1 MKIAVIGVG
10 YVGLVS
16 AACFSEFGHIVTCFD
31 QDKKKIDD
39 LNNISIP
46 IHEPGLEQIVERNSK
61 AKRLFFKHKIN
72 AEIANFEA
80 IFITVG
86 TPERKTGGGADL
98 SFLFKVVEEIRPFL
112 HDKQVIIIKST
123 VPVGTNRE
131 INKLLNTNRESY
143 FPVVSNPEFLRE
155 GSAIEDFMKPD
166 RVIVGLEHE
175 AQKKVLSEIYK
186 PLYLRDFPIVYTD
199 PESAEITKYAS
210 NAFLATK
217 ISFINE
223 IAVLCEKTGG
233 NVKEVAKGMGLDR
246 RIGNKFLHSGPG
258 YGGSCFPKDT
268 NELVEVGKKYGAPQR
283 IVNTV
288 MEVNEAVKERMVDL
302 ITESLDC
309 NLSDKIVAF
318 FGVTFKPNTDDIR
331 SAPSLTIIP
340 KLIDKCFKVRIVDPQ
355 GKKYGQKFFERADWY
370 SDPYQAAKNADLLV
384 ILTEWNEFRAMDLS
398 KLATNMKFPRLV
410 DLRNVYSMN
419 EAKGAGFLKYVSIGR
434 DRGNN

>member
-16 AACFSEFGHIVTCFD
+16 GACFSEFGHIVTCFD
-31 QDKKKIDD
+31 KDKKKIDD
-39 LNNISIP
+39 LNIGIIP
-46 IHEPGLEQIVERNSK
+46 IYEPGLEQLVERNRK
-61 AKRLFFKHKIN
+61 AERLFFKHNIN
-72 AEIANFEA
+72 TEIGDFEA

-98 SFLFKVVEEIRPFL
+98 SFLFKVVKEIRSFL
-112 HDKQVIIIKST
+112 HDEQVIIIKST
-123 VPVGTNRE
+123 VPIGTNRE
-131 INKLLNTNRESY
+131 IKKLLNTNSNSN
-143 FPVVSNPEFLRE
+143 FSVVSNPEFLRE
-155 GSAIEDFMKPD
+155 GSAIEDFMRPD
-166 RVIVGLEHE
+166 RVIVGLEDE
-175 AQKKVLSEIYK
+175 TQKKVLAEIYK

-223 IAVLCEKTGG
+223 IALLCEKTGG
-233 NVKEVAKGMGLDR
+233 NVQEVAKGMGLDR
-246 RIGNKFLHSGPG
+246 RIGNKFLHCGPG

-268 NELVEVGKKYGAPQR
+268 SALVETGKKYGAPQR

-288 MEVNEAVKERMVDL
+288 TEVNEAVKERMIDL
-302 ITESLDC
+302 IAEALDR
-309 NLSDKIVAF
+309 NFSDKVIVF
-318 FGVTFKPNTDDIR
+318 LGVTFKPNTDDIR

-340 KLIDKCFKVRIVDPQ
+340 KVINECSEVRIVDPK
-355 GKKYGQKFFERADWY
+355 GKKYGQKLFECAEWY
-370 SDPYQAAKNADLLV
+370 SDPYLAAYNADLLI

-398 KLATNMKFPRLV
+398 KLAANMSVPRLV

-434 DRGNN
+434 DRDNY